1 MKLVDIKTEEKG
13 CKNAQSNIAQEAIND
28 RTEDLK
34 SSDNNKTKSE
44 SKQVDMLHG
53 SLLDKIVLF
62 AVPLALSSM
71 LQQLFNT
78 ADTAVVGRFA
88 SAQDMAAVGA
98 NNSVISLIISLFM
111 GLSVG
116 ANVSIARL
124 IGLNRKNRIND
135 AIGTIILLAGGSGI
149 LLLVIGF
156 ILSDPIHSL
165 ISTPKDVTALAVK
178 YLRIYSIGM
187 PFIML
192 YNFGAAILRSKG
204 DSKTPL
210 YSLIIAGV
218 INVLLNLI
226 FVILFKQGVA
236 GVGYATVISN
246 VISAGIIIYTMIRG
260 EEDFRLRLS
269 CLKLQKDVLTIVLK
283 IGVPAGLQG
292 VIFAV
297 ANTVIQSSI
306 NGFGSAAVAG
316 STASQNMENMSF
328 FCISAFN
335 QAATTFISQNYSAQ
349 EMKRC
354 KVIYRY
360 CLLGGLISCG
370 LINVVMFLLHDQIIG
385 IFTTDPEVQKFAF
398 IRMQHVMLFQWMAA
412 SYEVSGSSMRGM
424 GISMLPMVLTIF
436 GCVGFRVFWVMFIF
450 PVIGT
455 FSSLMMVY
463 FVSWII
469 TGTTVIAAYYI
480 TARKYLRTDL

>member
-1 MKLVDIKTEEKG
+1 MKAVDIKFG
-13 CKNAQSNIAQEAIND
+13 QLDGHALDPADGQSASIKD
-28 RTEDLK
+28 RLSDRGLK
-34 SSDNNKTKSE
+34 LKAKAKSGE
-44 SKQVDMLHG
+44 KQVDMLHG
-53 SLLDKIVLF
+53 SLLDKIIYF

-88 SAQDMAAVGA
+88 SSQDMAAVGA
-98 NNSVISLIISLFM
+98 NTSVISLIISLFM

-116 ANVSIARL
+116 ANVAIARL
-124 IGLNRKNRIND
+124 IGLNKTKKIND
-135 AIGTIILLAGGSGI
+135 AIGTIMLLAGGSGVM
-149 LLLVIGF
+149 LLVIGF
-156 ILSDPIHSL
+156 LLSNPIHSL
-165 ISTPKDVTALAVK
+165 ISTPDDVTALAVR

-210 YSLIIAGV
+210 YSLMIAGV
-218 INVLLNLI
+218 INVGLNLV
-226 FVILFKQGVA
+226 FVILFKMGVA

-246 VISAGIIIYTMIRG
+246 IISSGIIVYTMMHG
-260 EEDFRLRLS
+260 PEDFRLKRN
-269 CLKLQKDVLTIVLK
+269 CLKLHKDVLSIVLK

-306 NGFGSAAVAG
+306 NSFGSAAVAG

-335 QAATTFISQNYSAQ
+335 QAATTFISQNYSAHEIQ
-349 EMKRC
+349 RC
-354 KVIYRY
+354 KRAFLY
-360 CLLGGLISCG
+360 CIFGGLISCG
-370 LINVVMFLLHDQIIG
+370 LVNLTVFLLHEQVIG
-385 IFTTDPEVQKFAF
+385 IFTTDSEVAKFAY
-398 IRMQHVMLFQWMAA
+398 IRMLHVMLFQWMAA

-424 GISMLPMVLTIF
+424 GVSMLPMLLTVF
-436 GCVGFRVFWVMFIF
+436 GCVGFRVFWVLVVF
-450 PVIGT
+450 PHFGT
-455 FSSLMMVY
+455 FNSLMMVY
-463 FVSWII
+463 FVSWIL
-469 TGTTVIAAYYI
+469 TGSTVFIAYQI
-480 TARKYLRTDL
+480 TARKLLRQ

>member
-178 YLRIYSIGM
+178 YLRIYSVGM
-187 PFIML
+187 PFIMI

-218 INVLLNLI
+218 INVFLNLI

-260 EEDFRLRLS
+260 EEDFRLKLS

-316 STASQNMENMSF
+316 STASQNMEICVSVQAPLLSKR
-328 FCISAFN
+328 FCRDAERPG
-335 QAATTFISQNYSAQ
+335 A
-349 EMKRC
+349 
-354 KVIYRY
+354 
-360 CLLGGLISCG
+360 CLQVLQVTRNG
-370 LINVVMFLLHDQIIG
+370 VDFE
-385 IFTTDPEVQKFAF
+385 TD
-398 IRMQHVMLFQWMAA
+398 
-412 SYEVSGSSMRGM
+412 Y
-424 GISMLPMVLTIF
+424 
-436 GCVGFRVFWVMFIF
+436 
-450 PVIGT
+450 
-455 FSSLMMVY
+455 
-463 FVSWII
+463 
-469 TGTTVIAAYYI
+469 
-480 TARKYLRTDL
+480 

>member
-1 MKLVDIKTEEKG
+1 M
-13 CKNAQSNIAQEAIND
+13 D
-28 RTEDLK
+28 RIEDLK
-34 SSDNNKTKSE
+34 PMRGEKKKAE
-44 SKQVDMLHG
+44 SKQMDMLHG
-53 SLLDKIVLF
+53 SLLDKIIVF

-116 ANVSIARL
+116 ANVAIARL

-135 AIGTIILLAGGSGI
+135 AIGTIMLLAGGSGM
-149 LLLVIGF
+149 LLLVVGF
-156 ILSDPIHSL
+156 ILSVPIHSL
-165 ISTPKDVTALAVK
+165 ISTPQDVMALAVK
-178 YLRIYSIGM
+178 YLRIYSVGM
-187 PFIML
+187 PAIML

-218 INVLLNLI
+218 LNVILNLF
-226 FVILFKQGVA
+226 FVILLRQGVA

-246 VISAGIIIYTMIRG
+246 VISAGIILYTMLFG
-260 EEDFRLRLS
+260 DEDFRLKPG
-269 CLKLQKDVLTIVLK
+269 CLRIQRDVLSVVLK

-306 NGFGSAAVAG
+306 NSFGSAAVAG

-360 CLLGGLISCG
+360 CILGGFISCG
-370 LINVVMFLLHDQIIG
+370 LMNLIMFLCHDQIIS
-385 IFTTDPEVQKFAF
+385 IFTTDPEVAKFAY
-398 IRMQHVMLFQWMAA
+398 IRMLHVMLFQWMAA

-424 GISMLPMVLTIF
+424 GVSMLPMILTIF

-450 PVIGT
+450 PLFGT
-455 FSSLMMVY
+455 FSSLLMVY
-463 FVSWII
+463 FVSWVI
-469 TGTTVIAAYYI
+469 TGTTVILAYHI
-480 TARKYLRTDL
+480 TARKLLRTDVCT